1 MWYNTFWGNQMIRN
15 FNFLLCILLFYCT
28 NYLAG
33 HYFCIFILLPSSSA
47 FVMCFKKVEH
57 SWDVI
62 QHFLHLRIM
71 LEVERY
77 FVFDAL
83 RLGEFWV
90 CLITTLIPF
99 SILFLYFP
107 YLCNSILFK
116 KNVGTGLYVIT
127 MLSIC
132 ALMHVRMYEGLF
144 ILLSICHMKFFI

>member
-1 MWYNTFWGNQMIRN
+1 MIRN
-15 FNFLLCILLFYCT
+15 FNFLLYILLFYCT

-33 HYFCIFILLPSSSA
+33 HYFCIFTLLSSSPA
-47 FVMCFKKVEH
+47 FVTCFKVVEH

-62 QHFLHLRIM
+62 LHFLHPSGIM

-90 CLITTLIPF
+90 CLMTTLIPF

-107 YLCNSILFK
+107 YLCNSVLLK
-116 KNVGTGLYVIT
+116 KRKTGLYVIT
-127 MLSIC
+127 MFSIC
-132 ALMHVRMYEGLF
+132 AHTHGRMYEGFLL
-144 ILLSICHMKFFI
+144 LLSICRMKLLM